1 MVNNSFELILLFL
14 CKLEHNK
21 HNGLIDIIIRVED
34 EFTQKRLISVCAFKW
49 SRWLNL
55 WIMWQLW
62 TFKKKTKYWISCL
75 IFFLCSVW
83 IYVCLQMKGLVI
95 LRIRTCL
102 KNSLKI
108 GFIAVDLTEV
118 SSSTKIGNFHFF
130 SNISANYHISA
141 ILVVYL
147 DGRLHALSFDILH
160 ATFLG
165 YQVLVQICRGVMLLN
180 YKNVNIKFLNYKNV
194 NIKFLSVISIIQ
206 WFTG

>member
-1 MVNNSFELILLFL
+1 
-14 CKLEHNK
+14 
-21 HNGLIDIIIRVED
+21 
-34 EFTQKRLISVCAFKW
+34 
-49 SRWLNL
+49 
-55 WIMWQLW
+55 
-62 TFKKKTKYWISCL
+62 
-75 IFFLCSVW
+75 
-83 IYVCLQMKGLVI
+83 MKGLVI

-130 SNISANYHISA
+130 SNISAYYHISA

-165 YQVLVQICRGVMLLN
+165 YQVLVQICHSVTCVTVSGMHCILSSGLDCFPVEHNGFSARVLLENNPLLKTTESPQVGV
-180 YKNVNIKFLNYKNV
+180 
-194 NIKFLSVISIIQ
+194 
-206 WFTG
+206 